1 MDQLLIGLIAGIC
14 ALVLIITLSAFY
26 YFWSSKRSH
35 TSRGKQVDAIAGAQR
50 VKSNNKQ
57 NCQSRFDDNSW
68 SRELEDGDSTGLERG
83 ACPGDGVLV
92 ANEDGDLVDP
102 QKNDCM
108 TAFLDLDEQQIQDLS
123 PEKKYDYE
131 RLEMIKRTYGQLI
144 PDAEVRKWSP
154 EKIKKI
160 DLETLYKLT
169 KKQIENL
176 TTRQWEA
183 MTEKAKDDIKFK
195 QYNYHLVWKKRRHLG
210 DSLLIN
216 KELEDAV
223 SSWSP
228 ATIASLPV
236 EKLKWLNLHY
246 IVTVMTTEQLQAL
259 AENINYV
266 HFLRHRRDEMEREA
280 SNPVFQQ

>member
-1 MDQLLIGLIAGIC
+1 
-14 ALVLIITLSAFY
+14 
-26 YFWSSKRSH
+26 
-35 TSRGKQVDAIAGAQR
+35 
-50 VKSNNKQ
+50 
-57 NCQSRFDDNSW
+57 
-68 SRELEDGDSTGLERG
+68 
-83 ACPGDGVLV
+83 
-92 ANEDGDLVDP
+92 
-102 QKNDCM
+102 M

-266 HFLRHRRDEMEREA
+266 HFLRHRRDEMERERPA
-280 SNPVFQQ
+280 IQYFSNDTVSAWNLKYIITHLDDFVLIDGPQFGIVETRFFQEMQQPENLKLTLWWALGLDLADSW